1 MTKEELRKIY
11 LEKRLSLSMNDS
23 TRYNSQLCENFL
35 SSIDLSSVNVLHT
48 FLAIEKNKEPDT
60 HLIINRIRSTYPKIA
75 IVVPRVNEKTER
87 LENFLLEDPAQL
99 IVNKWGIPEPTSG
112 TVVASEKIDLVLVP
126 LLVFD
131 KQGHRVGYGKGY
143 YDKFLPECRSDCK
156 RIGVSMF
163 EPVDKID
170 DVNEL
175 DIRLQYCLTPSRV
188 YHFQT
193 AGSC

>member
-11 LEKRLSLSMNDS
+11 LEKRSSLSMRDYTQHN
-23 TRYNSQLCENFL
+23 NQLCDIFF

-48 FLAIEKNKEPDT
+48 FLPIEKSKEPDT

-75 IVVPRVNEKTER
+75 IAVPRVNEKTEE
-87 LENFLLEDPAQL
+87 LENFLLEGPEQL
-99 IVNKWGIPEPTSG
+99 IVNKWGIPEPTGG
-112 TVVASEKIDLVLVP
+112 TLVPSEHIDMVLVP
-126 LLVFD
+126 LLIFD
-131 KQGHRVGYGKGY
+131 KQGDRVGYGKGY
-143 YDKFLPECRSDCK
+143 YDKFLPECRTDCK
-156 RIGVSMF
+156 RIGISLS

-170 DVNEL
+170 DINEL

>member
-11 LEKRLSLSMNDS
+11 LEKRLSLSIHDY
-23 TRYNSQLCENFL
+23 TLYNSQLCENFL

-48 FLAIEKNKEPDT
+48 FLAIEKSKEPDT

-75 IVVPRVNEKTER
+75 IAVPRVNEKTER

-99 IVNKWGIPEPTSG
+99 IVNKWGIPEPTGG
-112 TVVASEKIDLVLVP
+112 TWVPSKNIDLVLVP
-126 LLVFD
+126 LLIFD
-131 KQGHRVGYGKGY
+131 KQGDRVGYGKGY

-156 RIGVSMF
+156 RIGVSLF
-163 EPVDKID
+163 EPVDKIGD
-170 DVNEL
+170 INDL

-188 YHFQT
+188 YQFQT